1 MTLSPQARRALSVA
15 TIAACWAAPVRRPSL
30 NYRHAFHAGNF
41 ADLVKH
47 ALLLATLD
55 ALRPSGEPL
64 LLLDTHAGAGVYD
77 LGGEAARRSGE
88 AQAGVARLM
97 DDAGAPPPLQR
108 LAAAVRLCNGGG
120 GLHRYPGSPWLAAQ
134 ALRASDAYLG
144 CELRADDGA
153 QLQATLRAGR
163 EGPRRDGPRRDGPR
177 IEVVQ
182 GDGYGIAA
190 RRLASWPCRALLLID
205 PPYERPDDY
214 VRTAELVASRPAP
227 GRQPALVWTPL
238 KDLETFDAFLGALEA
253 TRPHSLVAAQARLR
267 PLDDPMRMN
276 GCAMVLIDAPD
287 LAAQAEAVCGWAATR
302 LGGTGARA
310 RVDRLIG
317 AAT

>member
-1 MTLSPQARRALSVA
+1 MRS
-15 TIAACWAAPVRRPSL
+15 PSL

-47 ALLLATLD
+47 ALLLAVLD
-55 ALRPSGEPL
+55 VLRPSGEPL
-64 LLLDTHAGAGVYD
+64 MLLDTHAGAGVYD

-97 DDAGAPPPLQR
+97 DDVEAPAALQR

-120 GLHRYPGSPWLAAQ
+120 GLHRYPGSPWLAART
-134 ALRASDAYLG
+134 LRAGDAYIG

-153 QLQATLRAGR
+153 QLQAALRPKHDGPRR
-163 EGPRRDGPRRDGPR
+163 EGPRREGPR

-182 GDGYGIAA
+182 GDGYEIAA
-190 RRLASWPCRALLLID
+190 RRLASWPGRSLLLID
-205 PPYERPDDY
+205 PPYERADDY
-214 VRTAELVASRPAP
+214 ARTAALIASRPAP

-253 TRPHSLVAAQARLR
+253 VRPQSLVAAQARLR
-267 PLDDPMRMN
+267 PLDDPLRMN
-276 GCAMVLIDAPD
+276 GCAMVLVDAPD
-287 LAAQAEAVCGWAATR
+287 LTAQAEEVCDWAARR
-302 LGGTGARA
+302 LGGAGARA
-310 RVDRLIG
+310 KVDRLIG